1 MWFLYDPTFPL
12 LVIAIII
19 GLIAQ
24 QRVAS
29 TFAKYSKIPSA
40 RGFTAAKVARLIL
53 DQNGLSDI
61 SIQGVRGSLTDHYD
75 PKKRVIRL
83 SEPVY
88 SSTSLAAL
96 GVAAHEV
103 GHAIQHAQGYQPMK
117 IRQALY
123 PMAAIGSQMLAPAVI
138 GGILLGL
145 KPLVYIGIFLYFFA
159 VIFTVVTLPVEFDAS
174 RRSLK
179 TLEESGYL
187 IGQEIEGAKKV
198 LKAAAMTYVAAVVV
212 SVIQLIRLLMIARDS
227 RD

>member
-1 MWFLYDPTFPL
+1 MWFFYDPTFPL
-12 LVIAIII
+12 LIAAIII

-53 DQNGLSDI
+53 DENGLSNI
-61 SIQGVRGSLTDHYD
+61 SIQGVRGNLTDHYD

-88 SSTSLAAL
+88 SSASLAAL
-96 GVAAHEV
+96 GVAAHEA
-103 GHAIQHAQGYQPMK
+103 GHAIQDAQGYQPMK
-117 IRQALY
+117 IRSAIF
-123 PMAAIGSQMLAPAVI
+123 PMASIGSQMLVPAVI
-138 GGILLGL
+138 GGLLLGL

-159 VIFTVVTLPVEFDAS
+159 VLFSVVTLPVELDAS
-174 RRSLK
+174 KRALK
-179 TLEESGYL
+179 TLEGSGYL
-187 IGQEIEGAKKV
+187 AGQEVDGAKKV
-198 LKAAAMTYVAAVVV
+198 LKAAAMTYVVAVIV
-212 SVIQLIRLLMIARDS
+212 SVIQLIRLLLIARGS